1 MEEPM
6 AYKVL
11 YRKYR
16 PQDFNDL
23 YGQDNI
29 KTLLKESIKQQKLA
43 HAYLFSGPRGTG
55 KTSTA
60 KLFAKTIN
68 CENSIDGIP
77 CNKCNSCLNY
87 EESPDIIEIDAASNN
102 GVDEIRD
109 LRDNAKILPALSK
122 YKVYIIDEVH
132 MLSQSA
138 WNAFLKILEEPP
150 KHIIFILATTE
161 IQKIPITILSRCQ
174 RYNFQKINNNV
185 ISENLKRIADL
196 EKIEIDEE
204 AVKYLAELSDGGM
217 RDALSF
223 LDQLSKEN
231 QKITIELIEK
241 TFGVIGTNDINEII
255 DALSSQ
261 DIDKFNQIIDNY
273 KNKGLDLNLL
283 INKLIDY
290 LYSLEIKTINSGQNV
305 LTITDIKNLS
315 KDLSECYNKKGAF
328 NLIKIILLS
337 YFSNKNIDKQSK
349 IISREIIS
357 EAKQENL
364 EPIKTEN
371 HSEIIKIESSS
382 ETKEDLKENDFDE
395 QTDLTKP
402 LKEEFIRIR
411 INNAYVGATKEIKS
425 NFKNKWESFIKYIT
439 INNKSEILSLIED
452 LQVEVVSPTNVIFS
466 SKSLSTS
473 LLFNNNL
480 ELIEKEY
487 QKHTNSMEVFICLDE
502 NRWLKEK
509 SEFIK
514 NKNKKYEYIEE
525 IKTETEQTEV
535 YNAAKKIFADEIIE
549 VN

>member
-1 MEEPM
+1 M

-68 CENSIDGIP
+68 CENPIDGIP

-204 AVKYLAELSDGGM
+204 AIKYLAELSDGGM

-231 QKITIELIEK
+231 QKITIQLIEK
-241 TFGVIGTNDINEII
+241 TFGVIGNNDINEII

-337 YFSNKNIDKQSK
+337 YFSNKNDNKQSK

-364 EPIKTEN
+364 DSIKKEN
-371 HSEIIKIESSS
+371 HSEIIKTEASP
-382 ETKEDLKENDFDE
+382 ETKEDLKENDFAE
-395 QTDLTKP
+395 QTDLSKP

-487 QKHTNSMEVFICLDE
+487 QKHTNSTEVFICLDE

-535 YNAAKKIFADEIIE
+535 YNAAKDIFADEIIE

>member
-1 MEEPM
+1 M

-68 CENSIDGIP
+68 CENPIDGIP

-204 AVKYLAELSDGGM
+204 AIKYLAELSDGGM

-231 QKITIELIEK
+231 QKITIQLIEK
-241 TFGVIGTNDINEII
+241 TFGVIGNNDINEII

-337 YFSNKNIDKQSK
+337 YFSNKNADKQSK

-357 EAKQENL
+357 EANQDNS
-364 EPIKTEN
+364 EPIKKKN
-371 HSEIIKIESSS
+371 HSEIIKIESSH

-395 QTDLTKP
+395 QTDLSKP

-439 INNKSEILSLIED
+439 INNKAEILSLIED

-487 QKHTNSMEVFICLDE
+487 QKHTNSTEVFICLDE

-509 SEFIK
+509 LEFIK

-535 YNAAKKIFADEIIE
+535 YNAAKDIFADEIIE

>member
-1 MEEPM
+1 M

-68 CENSIDGIP
+68 CENPIDGIP

-204 AVKYLAELSDGGM
+204 AIKYLAELSDGGM

-231 QKITIELIEK
+231 QKITIDLIEK
-241 TFGVIGTNDINEII
+241 TFGVIGNNDINEII

-261 DIDKFNQIIDNY
+261 DIDKFNLIIDNY

-290 LYSLEIKTINSGQNV
+290 LYSLEIETINSGQNV

-337 YFSNKNIDKQSK
+337 YFSNKNDNKQSK

-364 EPIKTEN
+364 DPIKKEN
-371 HSEIIKIESSS
+371 HSEIIKTEASS

-395 QTDLTKP
+395 QTDLSKP

-487 QKHTNSMEVFICLDE
+487 QKHTNSTEVFICLDE

-535 YNAAKKIFADEIIE
+535 YNAAKDIFADEIIE

>member
-1 MEEPM
+1 M

-68 CENSIDGIP
+68 CENPIDGIP

-161 IQKIPITILSRCQ
+161 IHKIPITILSRCQ

-204 AVKYLAELSDGGM
+204 AIKYLAELSDGGM

-231 QKITIELIEK
+231 QKITIQLIEK
-241 TFGVIGTNDINEII
+241 TFGVIGNNDINEII

-337 YFSNKNIDKQSK
+337 YFSNKNADKQSK

-364 EPIKTEN
+364 DPIKKEN
-371 HSEIIKIESSS
+371 HSEIIKTEASP

-395 QTDLTKP
+395 QTELSKP

-425 NFKNKWESFIKYIT
+425 NFKNNWESFIKYIT
-439 INNKSEILSLIED
+439 INNKAEILSLIED

-487 QKHTNSMEVFICLDE
+487 QKNTNSTEVFICLDE

-514 NKNKKYEYIEE
+514 NKNKKYEYVEE

-535 YNAAKKIFADEIIE
+535 YNAAKDIFADEIIE

>member
-1 MEEPM
+1 
-6 AYKVL
+6 
-11 YRKYR
+11 
-16 PQDFNDL
+16 
-23 YGQDNI
+23 
-29 KTLLKESIKQQKLA
+29 
-43 HAYLFSGPRGTG
+43 
-55 KTSTA
+55 
-60 KLFAKTIN
+60 
-68 CENSIDGIP
+68 
-77 CNKCNSCLNY
+77 
-87 EESPDIIEIDAASNN
+87 
-102 GVDEIRD
+102 
-109 LRDNAKILPALSK
+109 
-122 YKVYIIDEVH
+122 

-174 RYNFQKINNNV
+174 RYNFQKISNNV

-204 AVKYLAELSDGGM
+204 AIKYLAELSDGGM

-241 TFGVIGTNDINEII
+241 TFGVIGNNDINEII

-337 YFSNKNIDKQSK
+337 YFSNKNADKQSK

-357 EAKQENL
+357 EAKQENS
-364 EPIKTEN
+364 EPIKKEN
-371 HSEIIKIESSS
+371 HSEIIKTEASP

-395 QTDLTKP
+395 QTDLSKP

-439 INNKSEILSLIED
+439 IDNKSEILSLIED
-452 LQVEVVSPTNVIFS
+452 LQVEVVSPTNVILS

-487 QKHTNSMEVFICLDE
+487 QKHTNSTEVFICLDE

-535 YNAAKKIFADEIIE
+535 YNAAKDIFADEIIE

>member
-1 MEEPM
+1 M

-68 CENSIDGIP
+68 CENPIDGIP

-204 AVKYLAELSDGGM
+204 AIKYLAELSDGGM

-231 QKITIELIEK
+231 QKITIDLIEK
-241 TFGVIGTNDINEII
+241 TFGVIGNNDINEII

-337 YFSNKNIDKQSK
+337 YFSNKNADKQSK

-357 EAKQENL
+357 EANQENS
-364 EPIKTEN
+364 EPIKKKN
-371 HSEIIKIESSS
+371 HSEIIKIESSH
-382 ETKEDLKENDFDE
+382 ETKEDLKEIDFDE
-395 QTDLTKP
+395 QTDLSKP
-402 LKEEFIRIR
+402 LREEFIRIR

-425 NFKNKWESFIKYIT
+425 NFKNNWESFIKYIT
-439 INNKSEILSLIED
+439 INNKAEILSLIED

-487 QKHTNSMEVFICLDE
+487 QKHTNSTEVFICLDE

-535 YNAAKKIFADEIIE
+535 YNAAKDIFADEIIE

>member
-1 MEEPM
+1 M

-68 CENSIDGIP
+68 CENPIDGIP

-174 RYNFQKINNNV
+174 RYNFQKISNNV

-204 AVKYLAELSDGGM
+204 AIKYLAELSDGGM

-241 TFGVIGTNDINEII
+241 TFGVIGNNDINEII

-337 YFSNKNIDKQSK
+337 YFSNKNADKQSK

-357 EAKQENL
+357 EAKQENSK
-364 EPIKTEN
+364 PIKKEN
-371 HSEIIKIESSS
+371 HSEIIKTEASP

-395 QTDLTKP
+395 QTDLSKP

-439 INNKSEILSLIED
+439 IDHKSEILSLIED

-487 QKHTNSMEVFICLDE
+487 QKHTNSTEVFICLDE

-535 YNAAKKIFADEIIE
+535 YNAAKDIFADEIIE

>member
-1 MEEPM
+1 M

-68 CENSIDGIP
+68 CENPIDGIP

-174 RYNFQKINNNV
+174 RYNFQKISNNV

-204 AVKYLAELSDGGM
+204 AIKYLAELSDGGM

-241 TFGVIGTNDINEII
+241 TFGVIGNNDINEII

-337 YFSNKNIDKQSK
+337 YFSNKNADKQSK

-357 EAKQENL
+357 EAKQENS
-364 EPIKTEN
+364 EPIKKEN
-371 HSEIIKIESSS
+371 HSEIIKTEASP

-395 QTDLTKP
+395 QTDLSKP

-439 INNKSEILSLIED
+439 IDNKSEILSLIED
-452 LQVEVVSPTNVIFS
+452 LQVEVVSPTNVILS

-487 QKHTNSMEVFICLDE
+487 QKHTNSTEVFICLDE

-535 YNAAKKIFADEIIE
+535 YNAAKDIFADEIIE

>member
-1 MEEPM
+1 M

-68 CENSIDGIP
+68 CENPIDGIP

-204 AVKYLAELSDGGM
+204 AIKYLAELSDGGM

-241 TFGVIGTNDINEII
+241 TFGVIGNNDINEII

-290 LYSLEIKTINSGQNV
+290 LYSLEIKTINSEQNV

-337 YFSNKNIDKQSK
+337 YFSNKNADKQSK

-364 EPIKTEN
+364 DPIKKEN
-371 HSEIIKIESSS
+371 HSEIIKTEASL

-395 QTDLTKP
+395 QTDLSKP
-402 LKEEFIRIR
+402 IKEEFIRIR

-487 QKHTNSMEVFICLDE
+487 QKHINSTEVFICLDE

-535 YNAAKKIFADEIIE
+535 YNAAKDIFADEIIE

>member
-1 MEEPM
+1 M

-68 CENSIDGIP
+68 CENPIDGIP

-204 AVKYLAELSDGGM
+204 AIKYLAELSDGGM

-337 YFSNKNIDKQSK
+337 YFSDKNADKQSK
-349 IISREIIS
+349 IISREIIL
-357 EAKQENL
+357 EAKQENS
-364 EPIKTEN
+364 EPIKKEN
-371 HSEIIKIESSS
+371 HSEIIKTEASP

-395 QTDLTKP
+395 QTDLSKP

-425 NFKNKWESFIKYIT
+425 NFKNKWERFIKYIT
-439 INNKSEILSLIED
+439 IDNKSEILSLIED

-487 QKHTNSMEVFICLDE
+487 QKHTNSTEVFICLDE

-535 YNAAKKIFADEIIE
+535 YNAAKDIFADEIIE

>member
-1 MEEPM
+1 M

-68 CENSIDGIP
+68 CENPIDGIP

-204 AVKYLAELSDGGM
+204 AIKYLAELSDGGM

-231 QKITIELIEK
+231 QKITIQLIEK
-241 TFGVIGTNDINEII
+241 TFGVIGNNDINEII

-290 LYSLEIKTINSGQNV
+290 LYSLEIKTINSEQNV

-337 YFSNKNIDKQSK
+337 YFSNKNADKQSK

-364 EPIKTEN
+364 DPIKKEN
-371 HSEIIKIESSS
+371 HSEIIKTEASP

-395 QTDLTKP
+395 QTDLSKP
-402 LKEEFIRIR
+402 IKEEFIRIR

-439 INNKSEILSLIED
+439 IDNKSEILSLIED

-487 QKHTNSMEVFICLDE
+487 QKHINSTEVFICLDE

-535 YNAAKKIFADEIIE
+535 YNAAKDIFADEIIE

>member
-1 MEEPM
+1 M

-68 CENSIDGIP
+68 CENPIDGIP

-204 AVKYLAELSDGGM
+204 AIKYLAELSDGGM

-241 TFGVIGTNDINEII
+241 TFGVIGNNDINEII

-290 LYSLEIKTINSGQNV
+290 LYSLEIKTINSEQNV

-337 YFSNKNIDKQSK
+337 YFSNKNADKQSK

-364 EPIKTEN
+364 DPIKKEN
-371 HSEIIKIESSS
+371 HSEIIKTEASP

-395 QTDLTKP
+395 QTDLSKP
-402 LKEEFIRIR
+402 IKEEFIRIR

-487 QKHTNSMEVFICLDE
+487 QKHTNSTEVFICLDE

-535 YNAAKKIFADEIIE
+535 YNAAKDIFADEIIE

>member
-1 MEEPM
+1 M

-68 CENSIDGIP
+68 CENPIDGIP

-174 RYNFQKINNNV
+174 RYNFQKISNNV

-204 AVKYLAELSDGGM
+204 AIKYLAELSDGGM

-241 TFGVIGTNDINEII
+241 TFGVIGNNDINEII

-290 LYSLEIKTINSGQNV
+290 LYSLEIKTINSEQNV

-337 YFSNKNIDKQSK
+337 YFSNKNADKQSK

-357 EAKQENL
+357 EAKQENSK
-364 EPIKTEN
+364 PIKKEN
-371 HSEIIKIESSS
+371 HSEIIKTEASL

-395 QTDLTKP
+395 QTDLSKP
-402 LKEEFIRIR
+402 IKEEFIRIR

-487 QKHTNSMEVFICLDE
+487 QKHINSTEVFICLDE

-535 YNAAKKIFADEIIE
+535 YNAAKDIFADEIIE

>member
-1 MEEPM
+1 M

-68 CENSIDGIP
+68 CENPIDGIP

-204 AVKYLAELSDGGM
+204 AIKYLAELSDGGM

-337 YFSNKNIDKQSK
+337 YFSNKNTDKQSK

-357 EAKQENL
+357 EANQENL

-371 HSEIIKIESSS
+371 HSEIIKIETSPES
-382 ETKEDLKENDFDE
+382 KEDLKENDFDE
-395 QTDLTKP
+395 QTDLSKP
-402 LKEEFIRIR
+402 LKEEFIKIR

-487 QKHTNSMEVFICLDE
+487 QKHTNSTEVFICLDE

-525 IKTETEQTEV
+525 IKTQTEQTEV
-535 YNAAKKIFADEIIE
+535 YNAAKDIFADEIIE

>member
-1 MEEPM
+1 M

-68 CENSIDGIP
+68 CENPIDGIP

-204 AVKYLAELSDGGM
+204 AIKYLAELSDGGM

-231 QKITIELIEK
+231 QKITIQLIEK
-241 TFGVIGTNDINEII
+241 TFGVIGNNDINEII

-283 INKLIDY
+283 INKLIEY
-290 LYSLEIKTINSGQNV
+290 LYSLEIKTINSEQNV

-337 YFSNKNIDKQSK
+337 YFSNKNADKQSK

-364 EPIKTEN
+364 DPIKKEN
-371 HSEIIKIESSS
+371 HSEIIKTEASP

-395 QTDLTKP
+395 QTDLSKP
-402 LKEEFIRIR
+402 IKEEFIRIR

-487 QKHTNSMEVFICLDE
+487 QKHINSTEVFICLDE

-535 YNAAKKIFADEIIE
+535 YNAAKDIFADEIIE

>member
-1 MEEPM
+1 M

-68 CENSIDGIP
+68 CENPIDGIP

-204 AVKYLAELSDGGM
+204 AIKYLAELSDGGM

-231 QKITIELIEK
+231 QKITIQLIEK
-241 TFGVIGTNDINEII
+241 TFGVIGNNDINEII

-305 LTITDIKNLS
+305 LTITDIKNL
-315 KDLSECYNKKGAF
+315 
-328 NLIKIILLS
+328 
-337 YFSNKNIDKQSK
+337 
-349 IISREIIS
+349 
-357 EAKQENL
+357 
-364 EPIKTEN
+364 
-371 HSEIIKIESSS
+371 
-382 ETKEDLKENDFDE
+382 
-395 QTDLTKP
+395 
-402 LKEEFIRIR
+402 
-411 INNAYVGATKEIKS
+411 
-425 NFKNKWESFIKYIT
+425 
-439 INNKSEILSLIED
+439 
-452 LQVEVVSPTNVIFS
+452 
-466 SKSLSTS
+466 
-473 LLFNNNL
+473 
-480 ELIEKEY
+480 
-487 QKHTNSMEVFICLDE
+487 
-502 NRWLKEK
+502 
-509 SEFIK
+509 
-514 NKNKKYEYIEE
+514 
-525 IKTETEQTEV
+525 
-535 YNAAKKIFADEIIE
+535 
-549 VN
+549 